1 MSLGARINYYWTI
14 CVRFFSTNSKDRARI
29 SSTLESTSER
39 VYYSLSIMHSFATKI
54 QRFYSFSFDQEY
66 WNRMSKMY
74 HQEPYL
80 DLLQV
85 WIEDMFV
92 KLVALKEKAYWWC
105 IALQLSFRS
114 NQVGKISKAEHD
126 FIMIQSKTKWWPAL
140 A

>member
-1 MSLGARINYYWTI
+1 
-14 CVRFFSTNSKDRARI
+14 
-29 SSTLESTSER
+29 
-39 VYYSLSIMHSFATKI
+39 
-54 QRFYSFSFDQEY
+54 
-66 WNRMSKMY
+66 MY

-85 WIEDMFV
+85 WIEGMFV

-126 FIMIQSKTKWWPAL
+126 FIMIQSKHSRRLQACLSFNVNLEPKL
-140 A
+140 RDSLS